1 MKLFDLLLMSISNLW
16 KRKLRTV
23 LTVLGVVIGITSIV
37 VMVALGNGLKESMLE
52 SYSSYNSMTQ
62 ITVNSRS
69 GGGYYEAAVSSS
81 SNSSSSST
89 QTEDKLLNDA
99 AIQELLALEHVESVQ
114 PRLQFQAIAKCGQYV
129 STWLNICLASGHGT
143 VPENDGELK
152 LFYGNNALMDF
163 QIEKTSVYPYYEN
176 QEAPDIDLMND
187 PMFVIF
193 DTDAYWNSRY
203 GGSDDSQTPVK
214 PPKKY
219 MIEACGV
226 MEGEL
231 GTWDNSECNSIL
243 CDIDALKAQLKRVF
257 KKKAI
262 PGQPTQK
269 NGKPYNEL
277 FYSTIYV
284 QVDEMENVTPLT
296 KILNDMGYQAYS
308 NAEWIQSSVDSMNT
322 IQAVLGAIGAVAMLV
337 AAISITNT
345 MMMSIYERTKEIG
358 VMKVLGCDIRNIRQ
372 LFLCRLVLLRQF
384 EMTRKYLEQMGE
396 IKY

>member
-1 MKLFDLLLMSISNLW
+1 
-16 KRKLRTV
+16 
-23 LTVLGVVIGITSIV
+23 
-37 VMVALGNGLKESMLE
+37 
-52 SYSSYNSMTQ
+52 
-62 ITVNSRS
+62 
-69 GGGYYEAAVSSS
+69 
-81 SNSSSSST
+81 
-89 QTEDKLLNDA
+89 
-99 AIQELLALEHVESVQ
+99 
-114 PRLQFQAIAKCGQYV
+114 
-129 STWLNICLASGHGT
+129 
-143 VPENDGELK
+143 
-152 LFYGNNALMDF
+152 MDF

-296 KILNDMGYQAYS
+296 KILNDMGYQAHS

-358 VMKVLGCDIRNIRQ
+358 VMKVLGCDIQIGRAS
-372 LFLCRLVLLRQF
+372 CRERV
-384 EMTRKYLEQMGE
+384 
-396 IKY
+396 

>member
-69 GGGYYEAAVSSS
+69 GGGYYEVAVSSS
-81 SNSSSSST
+81 SSSSSSST

-129 STWLNICLASGHGT
+129 STWFNIIGVTQEELQSLDLPVGQGT
-143 VPENDGELK
+143 LPENDGELK

-203 GGSDDSQTPVK
+203 GGSDDSQTPV
-214 PPKKY
+214 
-219 MIEACGV
+219 
-226 MEGEL
+226 
-231 GTWDNSECNSIL
+231 
-243 CDIDALKAQLKRVF
+243 
-257 KKKAI
+257 
-262 PGQPTQK
+262 
-269 NGKPYNEL
+269 
-277 FYSTIYV
+277 
-284 QVDEMENVTPLT
+284 
-296 KILNDMGYQAYS
+296 
-308 NAEWIQSSVDSMNT
+308 
-322 IQAVLGAIGAVAMLV
+322 
-337 AAISITNT
+337 
-345 MMMSIYERTKEIG
+345 
-358 VMKVLGCDIRNIRQ
+358 
-372 LFLCRLVLLRQF
+372 
-384 EMTRKYLEQMGE
+384 
-396 IKY
+396 